1 MVEGAKEYRI
11 AAIPG
16 DGIGGEVVAEGI
28 RVTAAAA
35 QRFGFRCAF
44 EELPWGSQHY
54 LDHGRMMPA
63 DALDRLARFDAI
75 YLGAVG
81 HPRVQDNVTLNGL
94 LLPIRRTFEQYANVR
109 PTILFPGVATPLAE
123 RNQAIDIVLVRENT
137 EGEYAQVGGT
147 VHAGTGSEVALQTAV
162 FTRVGTERII
172 RFAFEEARAR
182 GRRSVTSITKSN
194 AQGHSMT
201 FWDRIFREVAAGFP
215 EMETASILVDAAAM
229 ELIRRPWS
237 FDVVVASNLF
247 GDILSEITATVTGG
261 LGLAPSANLDPSRKH
276 PSMFEPVHGSAP
288 DIAGRGLANPI
299 GAILSAAMMLA
310 WLGEKPAAAAIQAA
324 VVRVLEDG
332 RLRTRDLGGL
342 SSTVEVGE
350 AIAGAVRAAVV

>member
-1 MVEGAKEYRI
+1 MNEYRI
-11 AAIPG
+11 ASIPG
-16 DGIGGEVVAEGI
+16 DGIGGEVVAQGI
-28 RVTAAAA
+28 RAVSAAA

-54 LDHGRMMPA
+54 LDHGRMMPE
-63 DALDRLARFDAI
+63 DALARLSEFDAI

-81 HPRVQDNVTLNGL
+81 HPQVPDNVTLDGL
-94 LLPIRRTFEQYANVR
+94 LLPIRRAFVQYANVR
-109 PTILFPGVATPLAE
+109 PTRLFPGVATPLAE
-123 RNQAIDIVLVRENT
+123 TTKAIDIVLVRENT

-147 VHAGTGSEVALQTAV
+147 VHGDTASEVALQTAV
-162 FTRVGTERII
+162 FTRAGTERII

-215 EMETASILVDAAAM
+215 EIQTSSLLVDAAAM

-237 FDVVVASNLF
+237 FEVIVASNLF

-261 LGLAPSANLDPSRKH
+261 LGLAPSANLDPTRRH

-288 DIAGRGLANPI
+288 DIAGRGVANPI
-299 GAILSAAMMLA
+299 GAILSAAMMLD
-310 WLGEKPAAAAIQAA
+310 WLGEMDGGRAIQAA
-324 VVRVLEDG
+324 VARVLAEG
-332 RLRTRDLGGL
+332 KVRTRDLGGDA
-342 SSTVEVGE
+342 STTEVGE
-350 AIAGAVRAAVV
+350 VVALAIGSS